1 MPRFYETTLSITN
14 LHNLSIS
21 THVNRSRIQY
31 NQKMSKVRQP
41 YIYNKNIHNLFRGVR
56 TKNTGRSGVFVFQPK
71 PLAAEENKKMA
82 GIIFNNLLIEDAL
95 RSPSIG

>member
-1 MPRFYETTLSITN
+1 
-14 LHNLSIS
+14 
-21 THVNRSRIQY
+21 
-31 NQKMSKVRQP
+31 MSKVRQP
-41 YIYNKNIHNLFRGVR
+41 YIYNKIICNHFLRSSHKK
-56 TKNTGRSGVFVFQPK
+56 TPGRSGVFVFQPK

>member
-1 MPRFYETTLSITN
+1 MQRFYETTLSITN

>member
-1 MPRFYETTLSITN
+1 MKAQIFRQKF
-14 LHNLSIS
+14 LHKI
-21 THVNRSRIQY
+21 HIVYQY